1 MKLAKN
7 PQFHNWTKHIDIR
20 YHFINEAIETGLVM
34 LQYVQSEDNT
44 ADVLTKALSGPV
56 PMQHMIGLGL
66 RVVC

>member
-7 PQFHNWTKHIDIR
+7 PQFHNRTKHIDIR
-20 YHFINEAIETGLVM
+20 HHFIREAIETGLVT

-56 PMQHMIGLGL
+56 HKQHMIGLGL